1 MESGHYGQLQ
11 RGLKNRHIQLIALG
25 GAIGTGL
32 FLGSAGVMKTAGPS
46 MVLGYAIGGLIAFL
60 IMRQLGEMIVHEP
73 VAGSFSHFAYKY
85 WGDFAGFFSGWN
97 YWALYVLV
105 SMAELTAVAIFV
117 QFWWPEIPTWVSVAA
132 FFLLINAIN
141 LANVRLYGEM
151 EFWFAIIKVVAV
163 IGMILL
169 GGYLLLTN
177 TGGEQASISNL
188 WAHGGFF
195 PMGLSGMLMAMAIIM
210 FSFGGLELVG
220 IAAAEASE
228 PSKTIPR
235 AINQVL
241 YRILIFYIGA
251 LTVLLALYPWN
262 MLVEIISQGG
272 HDYSNSPFVLI
283 FSQIGVP
290 SAAHIL
296 NFVILTAA
304 LSVYNSCVYCNSRM
318 LYGLAL
324 QGNGPKVLMKVDRR
338 GVPIVALFLSSAA
351 TLICVAINYLAPK
364 EAMAILMSLVVAALV
379 INWAM
384 ISLAHL
390 KFRAAQERAG
400 VATAFKAFW
409 YPFGN
414 YLCVAFVV
422 FILIIIMLM
431 PGMAPYQKIAAGEVG
446 TGLLM
451 LVQNI
456 SMSVIAIPFWVLL
469 LWIAFRYKRKVAQQ
483 KQSA

>member
-1 MESGHYGQLQ
+1 METGHDGQLR

-46 MVLGYAIGGLIAFL
+46 MVLGYAIGGFIAFL

-105 SMAELTAVAIFV
+105 SMAELTAVGIYV
-117 QFWWPEIPTWVSVAA
+117 QFWWPGIPTWVSVAA

-141 LANVRLYGEM
+141 LANVRLFGEM
-151 EFWFAIIKVVAV
+151 EFWFAIIKVAAV

-169 GGYLLLTN
+169 GGYLLLTG
-177 TGGEQASISNL
+177 TGGEHAGIGNL

-195 PMGLSGMLMAMAIIM
+195 PMGVSGMLMAMAVIM

-220 IAAAEASE
+220 IAAAEASD

-251 LTVLLALYPWN
+251 LTVLLALYPWDR
-262 MLVEIISQGG
+262 LVEIIGQGG
-272 HDYSNSPFVLI
+272 SDYGSSPFVLI
-283 FSQIGVP
+283 FSQIGIP

-304 LSVYNSCVYCNSRM
+304 LSVYNSGVYCNSRM

-324 QGNGPKVLMKVDRR
+324 QGNGPKALMKVDRR

-351 TLICVAINYLAPK
+351 TLFGVLVNYLVPE

-390 KFRAAQERAG
+390 KFRAGQERAG
-400 VATAFKAFW
+400 VVTALRAFW

-414 YLCVAFVV
+414 YLCLAFVV
-422 FILIIIMLM
+422 FILVVIMLM
-431 PGMAPYQKIAAGEVG
+431 PGMEPYRKIAAGEVG
-446 TGLLM
+446 TGFLM
-451 LVQNI
+451 LARDI
-456 SMSVIAIPFWVLL
+456 SMSVIAIPFWILL
-469 LWIAFRYKRKVAQQ
+469 LWIGFRYRRRRLE
-483 KQSA
+483 